1 MLILHLLIVFFI
13 HIFAVAFCQ
22 AAPKSLSQ
30 LFNGYA
36 KPCEMWDVCLEV
48 VGFSTHSVDSADVV
62 LRLWDWYLLQ
72 GASSSADSGPNA
84 VLEEAC
90 ARVERL
96 GVKFYTNEA
105 AFPMEHVTL
114 RLHQIAAGLWPE
126 RDYAAPVVNGPQ
138 RVATAVVQS
147 ARGSADKVLNYTA
160 RRACRC
166 RSVCQSHIH
175 GRVLYST
182 TLLSRILI
190 SNQRHGQLYYA
201 MYHRFFPE
209 YIL

>member
-1 MLILHLLIVFFI
+1 LIVFLFV
-13 HIFAVAFCQ
+13 FSPFFCQ

-30 LFNGYA
+30 LFNDYA
-36 KPCEMWDVCLEV
+36 KPREMWDVCLEV

-72 GASSSADSGPNA
+72 GASSSAASGPNA

-114 RLHQIAAGLWPE
+114 RLHLIAAGLWPE
-126 RDYAAPVVNGPQ
+126 RDYAAHVALNALPRRWCSPRAGRLIRYLITPPVE
-138 RVATAVVQS
+138 
-147 ARGSADKVLNYTA
+147 
-160 RRACRC
+160 RAGACL
-166 RSVCQSHIH
+166 SVSPIYM
-175 GRVLYST
+175 GGYFIRL
-182 TLLSRILI
+182 
-190 SNQRHGQLYYA
+190 LYY
-201 MYHRFFPE
+201 PE
-209 YIL
+209 Y